1 VAEGVTRA
9 LEAIVTNYSFFALRK
24 QVPYLPD
31 HGVLQNVLGRVCGEK
46 FAEFYEHAKKAA
58 EIARAALDANDKD
71 KSIEKWCELFGSKFP
86 DSDDNGKNGDGSK
99 GPFVA
104 STSGNRT
111 GDSTPRRYG

>member
-1 VAEGVTRA
+1 V
-9 LEAIVTNYSFFALRK
+9 S
-24 QVPYLPD
+24 
-31 HGVLQNVLGRVCGEK
+31 GEE
-46 FAEFYEHAKKAA
+46 FAEFYEHAETAA
-58 EIARAALDANDKD
+58 EIAREALDANDKD